1 MAIGGFSIEGRE
13 VTWPDIRSLIPHSGP
28 MVLVDRVVAV
38 DEESLCA
45 EVRIRP
51 DSLFYAAG
59 GVEAWVGIEYMAQ
72 TIAAFAGYT
81 AYLSGEPVKPGFLV
95 GARRYECTRTM
106 FKLGSLL
113 KVHVRRVLQSE
124 NGLGSFE
131 CRIEV
136 GEEQVA
142 TATLTVFQ
150 PADAGEFIQGS
161 SK

>member
-1 MAIGGFSIEGRE
+1 M
-13 VTWPDIRSLIPHSGP
+13 TWPDIRALIPHSGA
-28 MVLVDRVVAV
+28 MVLLDRVIAI

-51 DSLFYAAG
+51 DSLFCAPS
-59 GVEAWVGIEYMAQ
+59 GVGAWIGLEYMAQ

-81 AYLSGEPVKPGFLV
+81 AYLRGEPVKPGFLL
-95 GARRYECTRTM
+95 GARRYECTRAL
-106 FKLGSLL
+106 FGLGSLL

-124 NGLGSFE
+124 TGLGSFE
-131 CRIEV
+131 CRIED

-150 PADAGEFIQGS
+150 PADVAEFLEGNS
-161 SK
+161 ND